1 MTTAPGDLIRSNQK
15 IGAIVLVSLIVLILA
30 ALQAGLLRRVVNPV
44 STLRVVMP
52 DAGFSGLVPGAAVE
66 VMGTRAGE
74 VRRIVIDPQQTLHA
88 EVEIRDDMRP
98 FVRRD
103 SRAIIRKQ
111 FGVAG
116 PSYLEIT
123 RGSGP
128 PLDWRYAVIDA
139 EPDRAPTDNVGQMI
153 DDLRA
158 RVIPLIDDTART
170 VKSLATL
177 AESLAAP
184 EGELRR
190 TLASISAISERLDR
204 GEGVIG
210 RVLSDEELAQD
221 LEAAIKA
228 ARDGA
233 GELRSIMAEL
243 EKTSRDVSA
252 VSAAVR
258 KEADSI
264 PAMIQNANAALASL
278 RTALRDLGRT
288 TPELPGIARNLNA
301 ASANLPS
308 LLAQTEQ
315 ATAEIELLVRQL
327 RGHWLFGGDDS
338 DTVDQP
344 GRLPPRE
351 IRP

>member
-1 MTTAPGDLIRSNQK
+1 MTTAPRDLIRSNQK
-15 IGAIVLVSLIVLILA
+15 IGAVVLVSLVVVIGA
-30 ALQAGLLRRVVNPV
+30 ALQAGLLRRVFNPV

-52 DAGFSGLVPGAAVE
+52 DEGFSGLVPGAEVE

-88 EVEIRDDMRP
+88 EVEISDDMRP
-98 FVRRD
+98 FLRRD
-103 SRAIIRKQ
+103 SKAIIRKQ

-128 PLDWRYAVIDA
+128 PLDWRFAVIDA
-139 EPDRAPTDNVGQMI
+139 EPDRAPTDNVGQLI

-158 RVIPLIDDTART
+158 RVFPLIDDTART

-177 AESLAAP
+177 TESLAAP
-184 EGELRR
+184 DGELRR
-190 TLASISAISERLDR
+190 MLASVSAISERLDR

-210 RVLSDEELAQD
+210 RVLSDETLAED
-221 LEAAIKA
+221 LEAAITA
-228 ARDGA
+228 VRDGA
-233 GELRSIMAEL
+233 GQLRAIVTEL
-243 EKTSRDVSA
+243 EKTARDVST

-258 KEADSI
+258 EEADSI
-264 PAMIQNANAALASL
+264 PAMIRNADAALAAL

-327 RGHWLFGGDDS
+327 RDHWLFGGGGETPS
-338 DTVDQP
+338 AP
-344 GRLPPRE
+344 GRLPPAE
-351 IRP
+351 VRP